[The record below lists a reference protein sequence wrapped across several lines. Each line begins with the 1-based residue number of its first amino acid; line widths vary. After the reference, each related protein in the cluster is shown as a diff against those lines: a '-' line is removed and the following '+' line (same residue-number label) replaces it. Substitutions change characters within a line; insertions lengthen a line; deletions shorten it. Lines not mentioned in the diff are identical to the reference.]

1 MVDTNLSLGKKERK
15 KDLKKGK
22 KYSVPRVERNSNA
35 YIRNLI
41 NCCYIDK
48 DVIYYIKDQLNNIWK
63 LIWVP
68 IKLSSEEL
76 PK

>member
-15 KDLKKGK
+15 KDFKKGK
-22 KYSVPRVERNSNA
+22 KKYTVSRVERNSNT

-48 DVIYYIKDQLNNIWK
+48 DVIYIIKDQLNKIWK
-63 LIWVP
+63 LNWVP
-68 IKLSSEEL
+68 IK
-76 PK
+76 